1 VTPYVN
7 KIVKLALEFVK
18 YDPNY
23 HYDDDD
29 EKGSSG
35 GGSGGKSGG
44 GGDDGDDKE
53 ASWDDD
59 GDGGWG
65 NDNEDGGQKLMEEGD
80 DDSSW
85 KARSYPL
92 VLLRTLCSL
101 HVVPQVRRAA
111 VRCLSAF
118 IRARSDILKEY
129 YETVRPNRFFA
140 CLPAGH
146 MPLMPFFSLCLV
158 ASPAMRSCATFW

>member
-1 VTPYVN
+1 MTPYVN

-35 GGSGGKSGG
+35 GSSGGKSGGG

-85 KARSYPL
+85 KASPAASLSRL
-92 VLLRTLCSL
+92 DQCSL
-101 HVVPQVRRAA
+101 RLCA
-111 VRCLSAF
+111 
-118 IRARSDILKEY
+118 RARCSSG
-129 YETVRPNRFFA
+129 P
-140 CLPAGH
+140 P
-146 MPLMPFFSLCLV
+146 
-158 ASPAMRSCATFW
+158 RSRALSVGFHPRAQRYP